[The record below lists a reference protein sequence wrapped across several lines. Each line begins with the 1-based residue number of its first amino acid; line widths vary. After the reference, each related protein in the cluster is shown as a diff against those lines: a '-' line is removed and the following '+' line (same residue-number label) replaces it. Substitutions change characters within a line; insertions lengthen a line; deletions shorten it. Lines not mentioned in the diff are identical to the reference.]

1 MSLFALRN
9 TCYFETQVS
18 IGKIV
23 EVVENFLSF
32 HDVEYE
38 KKGENYD
45 VNFFKNERENQVR
58 ITIIENEAKNMI
70 DFHRMRG
77 DGFEFLD
84 LFRNF
89 KLFLEENDIIP
100 KTEKKEEK
108 KIDFSF
114 IPLPKIN
121 KDNEE
126 IVQRTKVLIDLSTSE
141 FTDICDESIPIL
153 LDELKKSSDIILRCF
168 VESNCHIKMN
178 NMLASHHSNIT
189 KRCILSIIQTVSVEE
204 YRKKLN
210 EINIH
215 KTITELKEKTE
226 NQRIKKYCEETL
238 LALTL

>member
-9 TCYFETQVS
+9 TCNFETQVY

-38 KKGENYD
+38 KKGEDYD
-45 VNFFKNERENQVR
+45 ITFFKNERENQVR
-58 ITIIENEAKNMI
+58 ITITENETKNMI
-70 DFHRMRG
+70 DFYRMRG

-100 KTEKKEEK
+100 KTEKIEK

-114 IPLPKIN
+114 MPLPEVN

-126 IVQRTKVLIDLSTSE
+126 IIQRTKVLIDLSTSE

-153 LDELKKSSDIILRCF
+153 LSELKKSDDIILRCF

-178 NMLASHHSNIT
+178 NMLSSYHSNIT
-189 KRCILSIIQTVSVEE
+189 KRCILSIIQMVSVEE